1 MSTAPAKTAPKIA
14 LFGAAGVIGQSIATA
29 LRAQGRAY
37 RVVGRSE
44 GSLLRQF
51 GGDPLADVKTWNPDS
66 PASVQAAAEG
76 IDTLVYMV
84 GVDYWRFE
92 LHPQLMQKTIDGA
105 IAAGV
110 KRILLIGTVYPYGLP
125 QTPTIR
131 EDHPREPH
139 TFKGKM
145 RKAQEDLLLQAA
157 TRGKIE
163 AAVLRL
169 PDFYGPGVEASFL
182 HGAATAAVNGGT
194 ADLVGPIDTP
204 HEFVFVPDVG
214 PVVAKLIDTPAAFG
228 GRRVW
233 HLAGAGVTSQQALLQ
248 EMGRQVGREIK
259 HRVAGKTMLRML
271 GLFNPVM
278 REMVEMHYLQTQPV
292 LMDDSALQRLT
303 GPIRKTPYP
312 EGIRQTL
319 QAVRDGVEST
329 PPAGAHR
336 TKLME
341 A

>member
-1 MSTAPAKTAPKIA
+1 MNTTNAPKIA
-14 LFGAAGVIGQSIATA
+14 LFGAAGVIGQSIASA
-29 LRAQGRAY
+29 LRAEGRAY
-37 RVVGRSE
+37 RVVGRGEAS
-44 GSLLRQF
+44 LRQQF
-51 GGDPLADVKTWNPDS
+51 GADPLAEVMTWNPDS
-66 PASVQAAAEG
+66 PASVQAAATG
-76 IDTLVYMV
+76 IDTLIYMV

-92 LHPQLMQKTIDGA
+92 LHPQLMRKTIDGA

-125 QTPTIR
+125 QTPTVR
-131 EDHPREPH
+131 EDHPRQPH
-139 TFKGKM
+139 TYKGQM

-157 TRGKIE
+157 AEGKIE

-182 HGAATAAVNGGT
+182 HGAAQAAVHGKT
-194 ADLVGPIDTP
+194 ADLIGPIDTP

-233 HLAGAGVTSQQALLQ
+233 HLAGAGITSQLALLK
-248 EMGRQVGREIK
+248 EMGRQLGREIK
-259 HRVAGKTMLRML
+259 HRAVGKTMLRVI
-271 GLFNPVM
+271 GLFKPFM

-292 LMDDSALQRLT
+292 LMDDSALQRLI
-303 GPIRKTPYP
+303 GPIRKTTYA

-319 QAVRDGVEST
+319 QAVRDGVAST
-329 PPAGAHR
+329 PPAGGRSKAVV
-336 TKLME
+336 